1 MKKVALI
8 TGVTGQDGSYLSEI
22 LLNKNYIVHGIK
34 RKSSSFNTSRVD
46 HIFNKSKNFFLHYG
60 DVNDPNSFLN
70 ILKKT
75 KPTEIYNLAAQ
86 SHVGTSFLIPEYT
99 CQTNAIGT
107 LNILEAIKNLGLEKK
122 IKFYQASS
130 SELYGKI
137 KEKKQSE
144 ETPFNPQS
152 PYAASKLFAYWIT
165 KIYRDSYGMHAS
177 NGILFNHESP
187 RRGETFVTRKI
198 TIGLSK
204 VAFGLSKFIELGNL
218 NSLRDWGHA
227 KDYAFMQWKI
237 LQKKEPGDYVIASE
251 KQFSV
256 RYFVEEVANNLGIKI
271 VWKGKGM
278 SEVGIAKTVNN
289 SMAPKISKNQIIV
302 KISKKYLRPLDVESL
317 IGNSFKAKREL
328 GWKPKDNIK
337 NLIKEMFWND
347 YNLVRKSEK

>member
-1 MKKVALI
+1 MN
-8 TGVTGQDGSYLSEI
+8 D
-22 LLNKNYIVHGIK
+22 LNSIINIIK
-34 RKSSSFNTSRVD
+34 TVR
-46 HIFNKSKNFFLHYG
+46 
-60 DVNDPNSFLN
+60 PN
-70 ILKKT
+70 
-75 KPTEIYNLAAQ
+75 EIYNLAAQ
-86 SHVGTSFLIPEYT
+86 SHVATSFLIPEYT

-165 KIYRDSYGMHAS
+165 KIYRESYGMHAS

-198 TIGLSK
+198 TMGLCK
-204 VAFGLSKFIELGNL
+204 VAFGLDKFLELGNL

-237 LQKKEPGDYVIASE
+237 LQKKKPGDYVIASE

-256 RYFVEEVANNLGIKI
+256 RYFVEEAAKNLGIKI
-271 VWKGKGM
+271 IWKGKGI

-289 SMAPKISKNQIIV
+289 SLAPKILKNQIIV

-317 IGNSFKAKREL
+317 IGNSLKAKREL
-328 GWKPKDNIK
+328 GWKPKNNIK
-337 NLIKEMFWND
+337 SLIKEMFWND
-347 YNLVRKSEK
+347 YNLLKKNEK